1 VAGNR
6 DEAVAAC
13 QATMGSAAAGGGVAA
28 GSPLGTAHG
37 APPGTALGSSAGV
50 LYRYAIAEDH

>member
-1 VAGNR
+1 
-6 DEAVAAC
+6 
-13 QATMGSAAAGGGVAA
+13 MGSAAGGGGVAA

-37 APPGTALGSSAGV
+37 TPPGTALGSSAGV